1 MNTKKNYFSACLLMV
16 FILLLCVNSTYS
28 RVIEFEDAQKQ
39 EYFEAINTGDIEKVK
54 MYLSNHPNLL
64 EETNEQGFSP
74 LLFAANADQTEIAK
88 YLVKKGANI
97 HFKNA
102 QGYQA
107 IHLAAKNGNIDLVKL
122 LIEKGVSVNEKV
134 ADGTMPINFAAW
146 SGDFET
152 AVYLEKNGAD
162 YMAIVSNNAS
172 LLMWSALG
180 GNTAIYDRY
189 EEKGVSRDVRD
200 NDGDGPLHWAAS
212 GESTQMVKHLV
223 NKKKYDINEKN
234 NKGATPL
241 QIGLEWGKLN
251 TSKAFFELG
260 ISPDT
265 KNSTGGNCL
274 HSAARTGNAEL
285 IEYLIEKECDINAHN
300 SNGATPINDA
310 ASSGNLRAVELMV
323 RNGAKVNPKD
333 CLAEGCNKVDGSP
346 LHNSVWRNPEIVK
359 YLIKQGANVN
369 ALNAD
374 KQTPLHISTFGR
386 CIDCVRALV
395 DGGADL
401 NKQDKYGKTPL
412 HHAIKREKKEIANYL
427 VNQKVDISLK
437 DKTGKTVVHL
447 AAICGFCDVI
457 DKLIENGGDVKAK
470 DNLGNTPLYYANYY
484 GNLNTAKK
492 LLAAGAPE
500 QVFNMPNYCHK
511 EVKNGEAT
519 VWYLNHSGWAVK
531 TQNNLLVFDYW
542 QPNAAPDKPCV
553 NNGYICA
560 EEMKDQKVTVFVSHN
575 HSDHYDKS
583 IFDWKNNVE
592 DITYVMGFNDEIETE
607 YTYIKPQETQK
618 VGNIKVTPIK
628 STDAG
633 EGFLVEVDGV
643 TIYHPGDHAND
654 NRNNPVAHNSE
665 IDFLAQTYS
674 NIDIAFFPIS
684 GCSFRDKVALKQG
697 VKYTVEKLNP
707 NIALPMHAS
716 TREDIVFPEFA
727 KEANEY
733 TEVTEF
739 ISSIN
744 YKGDR
749 YFYSPKNETT
759 QK

>member
-1 MNTKKNYFSACLLMV
+1 MNTNKKHFATCLLGALV
-16 FILLLCVNSTYS
+16 LLISVNSGYS
-28 RVIEFEDAQKQ
+28 RVIKFEDAQKQ
-39 EYFEAINTGDIEKVK
+39 EFFEAINSGNINKVK
-54 MYLSNHPNLL
+54 MDLNNNALLL
-64 EETNEQGFSP
+64 EETNERGLTP
-74 LLFAANADQTEIAK
+74 LLFAAEADQTEIVK
-88 YLVKKGANI
+88 FLIKKGANI
-97 HFKNA
+97 RFKNGR
-102 QGYQA
+102 GYQA
-107 IHLAAKNGNIDLVKL
+107 IHFASKNGNLETVKL
-122 LIEKGVSVNEKV
+122 LVDAGVSVNEKM
-134 ADGTMPINFAAW
+134 ADGTMPINFAAQ
-146 SGDFET
+146 SGDYKT
-152 AVYLEKNGAD
+152 AIYLEENGAD
-162 YMAIVSNNAS
+162 IMAIVSNNAN
-172 LLMWSALG
+172 LLMWSAMG
-180 GNTAIYDRY
+180 GNTALYDRY
-189 EEKGVSRDVRD
+189 EAKGVSRDLRD

-212 GESTQMVKHLV
+212 GESGEMVKHLV
-223 NKKKYDINEKN
+223 NKMNYDINEKN
-234 NKGATPL
+234 NKGATSI

-251 TSKAFFELG
+251 TTKAFFELG
-260 ISPDT
+260 VKPDE
-265 KNSTGGNCL
+265 KNSTGGNWL

-285 IEYLIEKECDINAHN
+285 IEYLIEKGCDINAHN
-300 SNGATPINDA
+300 SNGSTPLNDA
-310 ASSGNLRAVELMV
+310 ALSGNLRTVELMV
-323 RNGAKVNPKD
+323 DNGAKINTKD

-369 ALNAD
+369 AVNQNG
-374 KQTPLHISTFGR
+374 QTPLHISTFGR
-386 CIDCVRALV
+386 CIECVRVLV
-395 DGGADL
+395 EGGADL
-401 NKQDKYGKTPL
+401 NVQDKFGKTPL
-412 HHAIKREKKEIANYL
+412 HHAIKREKKDIANYL
-427 VNQKVDISLK
+427 VSQKVDVTIK
-437 DKTGKTVVHL
+437 DKTGRTAVHL
-447 AAICGFCDVI
+447 AAICGFCDVM
-457 DKLIENGGDVKAK
+457 DKLIENGGDIKTK

-500 QVFNMPNYCHK
+500 EVFNMPDYCHEAVEK
-511 EVKNGEAT
+511 GDAT

-560 EEMKDQKVTVFVSHN
+560 DEMKDQKVTVFVSHS
-575 HSDHYDKS
+575 HGDHYDKS
-583 IFDWKNNVE
+583 IFDWKNKVE

-618 VGNIKVTPIK
+618 VGNIKVTPVK

-665 IDFLAQTYS
+665 IDFLAQSNS

-697 VKYTVEKLNP
+697 VKYTVEKLHP
-707 NIALPMHAS
+707 NVAFPMHAS
-716 TREDIVFPEFA
+716 NREDIVFPEFA

-733 TEVTEF
+733 SKGTEF

-749 YFYSPKNETT
+749 YFYSSNIETT
-759 QK
+759 RK